1 MAPNQDTQIIGYA
14 EPWIVSP
21 GDPVDIKVGSQ
32 FSNLGRLFPR
42 LFHSKVTPMV
52 RRDVPRI
59 GGVSWYLGTFQTL
72 TRFRFRVP
80 KKDTITV

>member
-32 FSNLGRLFPR
+32 CSKVLRLFPT
-42 LFHSKVTPMV
+42 LEGYT
-52 RRDVPRI
+52 
-59 GGVSWYLGTFQTL
+59 GGQGCS
-72 TRFRFRVP
+72 P
-80 KKDTITV
+80 D